1 MENSKEVKDVYDRSV
16 DILKEK
22 DEIARDM
29 AMSLISYIEC
39 HLIETVGWH
48 LDGIEFE
55 KGYDFVEMQEAV
67 IDKLID
73 MLSGKE

>member
-1 MENSKEVKDVYDRSV
+1 MNNKELENK
-16 DILKEK
+16 K
-22 DEIARDM
+22 DEIAGDM
-29 AMSLISYIEC
+29 AMALISYVES

-48 LDGIEFE
+48 LDGPEFNNAFDTDE
-55 KGYDFVEMQEAV
+55 DYLEMHEAV

>member
-1 MENSKEVKDVYDRSV
+1 MENKKD
-16 DILKEK
+16 K
-22 DEIARDM
+22 IAGDM
-29 AMSLISYIEC
+29 ALALISYVES

-48 LDGIEFE
+48 LDATEFDNDDDYIE
-55 KGYDFVEMQEAV
+55 MHEAV

>member
-1 MENSKEVKDVYDRSV
+1 MNNKMENK
-16 DILKEK
+16 K
-22 DEIARDM
+22 DEIAGDM
-29 AMSLISYIEC
+29 ALALISYVES

-48 LDGIEFE
+48 LDGIEFDNDD
-55 KGYDFVEMQEAV
+55 DFLEMQEAV

>member
-1 MENSKEVKDVYDRSV
+1 MENK
-16 DILKEK
+16 K

-29 AMSLISYIEC
+29 AMALISYIED

-48 LDGIEFE
+48 LEHLSPTVAEFDNDD
-55 KGYDFVEMQEAV
+55 DFLEMHEAV

>member
-1 MENSKEVKDVYDRSV
+1 MENKKD
-16 DILKEK
+16 K
-22 DEIARDM
+22 IAGDM
-29 AMSLISYIEC
+29 AMALISYVES

-48 LDGIEFE
+48 LDATEFDNDDDYIE
-55 KGYDFVEMQEAV
+55 MHEAV

>member
-1 MENSKEVKDVYDRSV
+1 MENKKD
-16 DILKEK
+16 K
-22 DEIARDM
+22 IAGDM
-29 AMSLISYIEC
+29 ALALISYVES

-48 LDGIEFE
+48 LDVTEFDNDD
-55 KGYDFVEMQEAV
+55 DFLEMQEAV